1 MQSLRY
7 LLALLLLP
15 GLSLLGCGSSGAR
28 QGPGASG
35 ASSIYVVQN
44 GSLAGPTSSDTILVF
59 NASTN
64 GTATPTRTI
73 TLPVG
78 YLVDALAT
86 DASGNLY
93 VLINV
98 SSTLPN
104 GAILEYSATASG
116 AATPIKTI
124 SGTATTLSA
133 LYSMAVDSSG
143 NIYVSG
149 DPSGNSTIW
158 VFSSTASGNAA
169 PARTITGTNTGLVS
183 IFGIAADSDSNV
195 YVADVT
201 GNKVAV
207 FSSSANGNVAPAR
220 TINVAT
226 PFTLTVDSS
235 KALYVSS
242 AVGGYSTIK
251 EFSPTASGTA
261 TPIRTFSAQTI
272 NGAFYS
278 IAVDGKGTMYGAG
291 SFGTGTTV
299 YGVASFASNLTGD
312 ATPTTQF
319 TSGSYTVVRLAPM
332 TIY

>member
-1 MQSLRY
+1 MCSLRSF
-7 LLALLLLP
+7 LALSLLP
-15 GLSLLGCGSSGAR
+15 GLALLGCGSSGSKNAT
-28 QGPGASG
+28 AAAG

-44 GSLAGPTSSDTILVF
+44 GSLAGPTFSDTILVF
-59 NASTN
+59 DAGAN

-78 YLVDALAT
+78 YLTDALAT
-86 DASGNLY
+86 DTSGNLY
-93 VLINV
+93 ALINV
-98 SSTLPN
+98 NPTLPN

-124 SGTATTLSA
+124 SGTATTMSS
-133 LYSMAVDSSG
+133 LYSMTVDRSG

-149 DPSGNSTIW
+149 ETSGESTIW
-158 VFSSTASGNAA
+158 IFSSTANGNAA
-169 PARTITGTNTGLVS
+169 PTRTIMGANTGLVS
-183 IFGIAADSDSNV
+183 IFGIAADRDSNL

-207 FSSSANGNVAPAR
+207 FSPSANGNVAPAR

-226 PFTLTVDSS
+226 PFTVTVDADKNLYASS
-235 KALYVSS
+235 G
-242 AVGGYSTIK
+242 VGGYSTINK
-251 EFSPTASGTA
+251 FSSTASGTA
-261 TPIRTFSAQTI
+261 TPTRTFSAQSI

-291 SFGTGTTV
+291 SFGSGAPV
-299 YGVASFASNLTGD
+299 YGVASFASNLTGN

-319 TSGSYTVVRLAPM
+319 TSSSYTFVRLAPM